1 MSNSDLKNLLNL
13 QELRLVANN
22 IIDLQKAALRPLT
35 GLQSLDLS
43 RNRIEV
49 LQFGQFAGLS
59 GLRIVNLSHN
69 RYVLSTFRSDFTK
82 YSASNDNDFVENLV
96 KLIHF
101 TKKMCLCPNS
111 KIGYSYLLTMT
122 TTTFKEQKT
131 NF

>member
-1 MSNSDLKNLLNL
+1 MNKLFYPNEIVRISITNLFFLYLFSYNRISDVSNSDLKNLLNL

-69 RYVLSTFRSDFTK
+69 RYVCSV
-82 YSASNDNDFVENLV
+82 Y
-96 KLIHF
+96 
-101 TKKMCLCPNS
+101 M
-111 KIGYSYLLTMT
+111 
-122 TTTFKEQKT
+122 
-131 NF
+131 

>member
-1 MSNSDLKNLLNL
+1 MTKLFYPNEIVCISITNLFFYLFSYNRISDVSNSDLKNLLNL

-69 RYVLSTFRSDFTK
+69 RYVCSV
-82 YSASNDNDFVENLV
+82 Y
-96 KLIHF
+96 
-101 TKKMCLCPNS
+101 M
-111 KIGYSYLLTMT
+111 
-122 TTTFKEQKT
+122 
-131 NF
+131 